1 MNFTERRKQVFD
13 KMDQDSALLLFSGIE
28 LHVSADE
35 YLPFEANR
43 NFFYLTGLR
52 RDHMIL
58 MMKKTAK
65 EEKSI
70 LFIEEADLNQE
81 RWFGRKVTV
90 SEAQEITGIDDVRFL
105 DSFEGMVNRLMARE
119 DIGTL
124 YFDCYRYQVE
134 DLPDYNMVKA
144 EEFAKKFPG
153 RPIKNIAPVIAAL
166 RMQKDEDEIALV
178 RQAIK
183 ITDDA
188 LKFVMKNL
196 KPGCTEYQAQADF
209 EYSIK
214 RNGADGVAFHT
225 IAGSGINGTILHY
238 VTNECECKDN
248 TLLLL
253 DLGAKYKGYC
263 ADITRTYPVNGKF
276 TEKQRMV

>member
-1 MNFTERRKQVFD
+1 
-13 KMDQDSALLLFSGIE
+13 
-28 LHVSADE
+28 
-35 YLPFEANR
+35 
-43 NFFYLTGLR
+43 
-52 RDHMIL
+52 
-58 MMKKTAK
+58 
-65 EEKSI
+65 
-70 LFIEEADLNQE
+70 
-81 RWFGRKVTV
+81 
-90 SEAQEITGIDDVRFL
+90 
-105 DSFEGMVNRLMARE
+105 MVNRLMARE

-209 EYSIK
+209 EYKI
-214 RNGADGVAFHT
+214 FHEEQT
-225 IAGSGINGTILHY
+225 EPHSRRSQEAVQTERCCTTTPT
-238 VTNECECKDN
+238 VT
-248 TLLLL
+248 
-253 DLGAKYKGYC
+253 C
-263 ADITRTYPVNGKF
+263 A
-276 TEKQRMV
+276 RMRPCF